1 MRPFLYLFLSSSVL
15 LGQQSVNAELLR
27 KIELMEQRIRALETE
42 LAELKAEAEAA
53 QGAPAPTLPPMAEV
67 LPSEGT
73 SSADFLDRETRM
85 PVSGYM
91 DFHLNKPSGEPAI
104 ADMHRFVLLFGHSFN
119 DRIQFWAEL
128 ELEHALVSSEEE
140 SGELELE
147 QAYIDF
153 RLKPWLSLRSGIV
166 LTPVGLI

>member
-42 LAELKAEAEAA
+42 LAELKAEARGKPAEAEAEAA

-91 DFHLNKPSGEPAI
+91 DFHVNKPSGEPAI

-119 DRIQFWAEL
+119 DRIQF
-128 ELEHALVSSEEE
+128 
-140 SGELELE
+140 
-147 QAYIDF
+147 
-153 RLKPWLSLRSGIV
+153 
-166 LTPVGLI
+166 